1 MAIEIKMPKLGL
13 SMVTGKIGKWLSQE
27 GKPIQKGDALLEI
40 MTDKITNVIEAPADG
55 VLLKIAAVEGA
66 ELPIGA
72 VLGVIGAVDETVAS
86 FTTHAVSPAE
96 PISKPEIVLPVSH
109 ADDAA
114 LSGEKQKVSPL
125 ARKLASAHGIDLSLL
140 TGSGPSGRIVKE
152 DVDKAIADA
161 QTLSAASAKKPVEVP
176 SGQPQF
182 TLTPYSGMRKV
193 IGDNLAHSWAIAPK
207 VDYHVSVDVTALQ
220 ALLKSI
226 NQGREDRITITDMMV
241 KIAARALKLRPNINI
256 ALDGEQIRH
265 YQAPHIGVAVALE
278 GGLMVPVIKDAD
290 AKTLSAVSQ
299 ERKGLARRARE
310 GQLSMEEMQGGT
322 FTITNVGAYNS
333 VDWFTPIINQPE
345 SAILGIG
352 RTVET
357 PVVIDGQVA
366 IRPMMGISLS
376 FDHRLIDGAPAAEF
390 LGVLI
395 QLIENPYPA
404 FI

>member
-27 GKPIQKGDALLEI
+27 GKAVQKGDALLEI
-40 MTDKITNVIEAPADG
+40 MTDKITNVIEAPGDG
-55 VLLKIAAVEGA
+55 ILLKIAAVEGD

-72 VLGVIGAVDETVAS
+72 VLGVIGAAGETIASVA
-86 FTTHAVSPAE
+86 THAASPFE

-109 ADDAA
+109 SDDAA
-114 LSGEKQKVSPL
+114 LSGEKLKVSPL
-125 ARKLASAHGIDLSLL
+125 ARKLASEHGIDLAHLM
-140 TGSGPSGRIVKE
+140 GSGPSGRIVKE
-152 DVDKAIADA
+152 DIDKAIADA
-161 QTLSAASAKKPVEVP
+161 QALAATSAKKPVKVT

-193 IGDNLAHSWAIAPK
+193 IGDNLAHSWAVAPK
-207 VDYHVSVDVTALQ
+207 VDYHVSVDVTALLG
-220 ALLKSI
+220 LLKSI
-226 NQGREDRITITDMMV
+226 NQGREDKISITDMLV

-256 ALDGEQIRH
+256 ALDGDQIRH
-265 YQAPHIGVAVALE
+265 YQEPHIGVAVALDN
-278 GGLMVPVIKDAD
+278 GLMVPVIRDAD

-299 ERKGLARRARE
+299 ERKVLARRARE

-322 FTITNVGAYNS
+322 FTLTNVGAYNS

-357 PVVIDGQVA
+357 PVVIDGQIA
-366 IRPMMGISLS
+366 IRSMMGISLS

-395 QLIENPYPA
+395 QNIENPCLA
-404 FI
+404 LI

>member
-27 GKPIQKGDALLEI
+27 GKAVQKGDALLEI
-40 MTDKITNVIEAPADG
+40 MTDKITNVIEAPG
-55 VLLKIAAVEGA
+55 EGILLKIAAVEGD

-72 VLGVIGAVDETVAS
+72 LLGVIGAAGETVGN
-86 FTTHAVSPAE
+86 FVTHAASPVE
-96 PISKPEIVLPVSH
+96 PISKPEIILPVGH

-114 LSGEKQKVSPL
+114 LSGEKLKVSPL
-125 ARKLASAHGIDLSLL
+125 ARKLASEHGIDLAHLV
-140 TGSGPSGRIVKE
+140 GSGPSGRIVKE
-152 DVDKAIADA
+152 DIDKAIADA
-161 QTLSAASAKKPVEVP
+161 QALAATSAKKPVEVT

-193 IGDNLAHSWAIAPK
+193 IGDNLAHSWAVAPK
-207 VDYHVSVDVTALQ
+207 VDYHVSVDVTALLG
-220 ALLKSI
+220 LLKSI
-226 NQGREDRITITDMMV
+226 NQGREDKISITDMLV

-256 ALDGEQIRH
+256 ALDGDQIRH
-265 YQAPHIGVAVALE
+265 YQEPHIGVAVALDN
-278 GGLMVPVIKDAD
+278 GLMVPVIRDAD

-299 ERKGLARRARE
+299 ERKVLARRARE

-322 FTITNVGAYNS
+322 FTLTNVGAYNS

-357 PVVIDGQVA
+357 PAVIDGQIA
-366 IRPMMGISLS
+366 IRSMMGISLS

-395 QLIENPYPA
+395 QNIENPCLA
-404 FI
+404 LI